1 MVIYTKIKEKKR
13 QRRKKKKNK
22 VFPDVLISFCSF
34 TCNMFGVTE
43 SQKDSFLEQTKAA
56 REERAHEKK
65 RENAAICIQS
75 RIRGYIARRKYQR
88 RILVEFDAIVV
99 ELKLD
104 EGSPELATALEVY
117 QVSSRFLTQFQLNDS
132 DHRDRLERLCR
143 HLNASLESESP
154 KISCISLALNKN
166 LSLSWIKHIKQLLW
180 ICCQV
185 VETLKPE
192 NHTDSISLALYLHT
206 LIVFTATKSWAILRN
221 KNMSNMQPI
230 LQKICHN
237 IQGYLVQKGFFLTLR
252 SVLIKGSVREELSLK
267 PVSLKALMTLATRPL
282 IDGDFSKN
290 LMSQFL
296 SEIISV
302 PAIIWHLDNYAPCC
316 IELLESLNILQKCLD
331 MWPDLKWFRTFST
344 SVPGTKSL
352 AFLGN
357 LIHLFYMES
366 NESAKKIGYPQM
378 ITAISILLAKIPDTV
393 GTKSGVFSQWHDL
406 LGWYTPV
413 PDVAQNQNVPLIK
426 RQFHMLWGRRC
437 ISILLG
443 DILKELSANYDKVEF
458 QSPTQ
463 NSSGNLLRRALERSS
478 TKNNLSKSGKPW
490 RKLDNPD
497 VIRVSTVCAM
507 YHAALSTLAQLKLDI
522 LSGLC
527 YNDTV
532 LHDLWLLIA
541 SLGPNCGLKDFLELL
556 KTDSTTSAPQLL
568 MLMLFCDCMTHYVTI
583 LDEIEMYTE
592 QKPFLLSDYVALSYF
607 LNNFLFK
614 MIQDNIIDARAVT
627 SSPLFISLHT
637 LLLCL
642 YRRDC
647 RHQFAPQNHWLIN
660 EIRPSHFLNDLE
672 KGKRH
677 TQLLI
682 QKMPHIIPHDD
693 RVKLFRKYVQN
704 EKAVLGLTESACAT
718 LSSALIRIHR
728 DRIVEDGYR
737 QLAALR
743 PHALKGVIRVRF
755 INQQG
760 LDEAGIDQDGVFKE
774 FLEETIKRVF
784 DPSLNLFK
792 TTSDQRLYPS
802 PISYVQDNHLQLFE
816 FVGRMLG
823 KAVYEGIVVDVP
835 FASFFL
841 SQLLGQTHQ
850 ALYSC
855 MDELPSLDNE
865 LYRSLTFI
873 KHYKQ
878 DVADLNL
885 TFSVDQDVMGKI
897 ITHELHPGGKARPV
911 TDHNKIIYIHY
922 MAYFHMH
929 TQIREQTAAFNR
941 GFRSIV
947 NPEWLSLFSAPELQ
961 RLISGDTVPLDLKD
975 LRKHTQ
981 YYGGFHDSHRVIGWL
996 WDILAKD
1003 FTEEERKLFL
1013 KFVTSCSKPPLLG
1026 FAHLEPPF
1034 SIRCVEVGD
1043 DEDTGDTIGSVIR
1056 GFFTIRKKD
1065 PLNRL
1070 PTSSTCFN
1078 LLKLPNYQKKTTLR
1092 DKLRYAVSSNT
1103 GFELS

>member
-1 MVIYTKIKEKKR
+1 MDS
-13 QRRKKKKNK
+13 RR
-22 VFPDVLISFCSF
+22 VGDASLGVVSVPVPDLEEQAGVHLQAVD
-34 TCNMFGVTE
+34 MFGVTE

-56 REERAHEKK
+56 REERASEKR
-65 RENAAICIQS
+65 RENAAVCIQA
-75 RIRGYIARRKYQR
+75 RIRGFLARKKYQR
-88 RILVEFDAIVV
+88 EILTEFDAIIPDVKSDQENV
-99 ELKLD
+99 EFAAASD
-104 EGSPELATALEVY
+104 VY
-117 QVSSRFLTQFQLNDS
+117 HVACRFLSQFRINDS
-132 DHRDRLERLCR
+132 DHLERFEKLCR
-143 HLNASLESESP
+143 YLNACIEAETP
-154 KISCISLALNKN
+154 KVSYISLALNKSYG
-166 LSLSWIKHIKQLLW
+166 LQWIKHIKQMLW
-180 ICCQV
+180 ICCQII
-185 VETLKPE
+185 ETLKPE
-192 NHTDSISLALYLHT
+192 HHSHSISLALYLHT
-206 LIVFTATKSWAILRN
+206 LIVFTSTKTWGILRS
-221 KNMSNMQPI
+221 KNMTNMQPAS
-230 LQKICHN
+230 QKICHN
-237 IQGYLVQKGFFLTLR
+237 IQGDLVQKGFFQVLRGTL
-252 SVLIKGSVREELSLK
+252 LKGSTREELALK

-282 IDGDFSKN
+282 IDGEFSKN
-290 LMSQFL
+290 LMAQFL
-296 SEIISV
+296 SEIFSV
-302 PAIIWHLDNYAPCC
+302 PALIWHLENNAPECVAMLQSQK
-316 IELLESLNILQKCLD
+316 ILERSLNL
-331 MWPDLKWFRTFST
+331 WPDFDWFKDFST
-344 SVPGTKSL
+344 SAAGTKTV

-357 LIHLFYMES
+357 FIHIFNIEERDREDNDVDLY
-366 NESAKKIGYPQM
+366 QQ
-378 ITAISILLAKIPDTV
+378 ITTSISILLEKIPEAV
-393 GTKSGVFSQWHDL
+393 GIKSGPFTQWHDL
-406 LGWYTPV
+406 LGWYIPGS
-413 PDVAQNQNVPLIK
+413 DNANNQNVPLIK

-437 ISILLG
+437 IRVLLG
-443 DILKELSANYDKVEF
+443 DTLKEMSANYDKVEF

-463 NSSGNLLRRALERSS
+463 NSSTNILRRALERSS
-478 TKNNLSKSGKPW
+478 TKGNLSKSGRPW
-490 RKLDNPD
+490 RRLDSPE
-497 VIRVSTVCAM
+497 VLRVGTVCAM
-507 YHAALSTLAQLKLDI
+507 YYAAVTTLSQLKLDI
-522 LSGLC
+522 LSGIC
-527 YNDTV
+527 YNDSV

-541 SLGPNCGLKDFLELL
+541 SLGPNCGLKEFLELL
-556 KTDSTTSAPQLL
+556 KLDPSGKSTQFL
-568 MLMLFCDCMTHYVTI
+568 MLMLFCECMTHYVT
-583 LDEIEMYTE
+583 LQDELEMYTE
-592 QKPFLLSDYVALSYF
+592 QEPFLLSDYVALSYF
-607 LNNFLFK
+607 VNNFLFK
-614 MIQDNIIDARAVT
+614 VIQDNIIDPRTVT
-627 SSPLFISLHT
+627 TTPLFISLHN
-637 LLLCL
+637 LLQCF

-647 RHQFAPQNHWLIN
+647 RRQFAPTNHWLIT
-660 EIRPSHFLNDLE
+660 EIRPSNFIGDLE

-677 TQLLI
+677 SQLLL

-693 RVKLFRKYVQN
+693 RVKLFRRFVQN
-704 EKAVLGLTESACAT
+704 EKAVLGLTESVCASP
-718 LSSALIRIHR
+718 SSALIRVHR

-743 PHALKGVIRVRF
+743 PHALKGVIRVKF

-841 SQLLGQTHQ
+841 SQLLGQTLQ
-850 ALYSC
+850 AMYSC

-873 KHYKQ
+873 KHYQ
-878 DVADLNL
+878 EDVADLNL

-897 ITHELHPGGKARPV
+897 VTHELHPGGKARAV
-911 TDHNKIIYIHY
+911 TDQNKIIYIHY

-929 TQIREQTAAFNR
+929 TQIKEQTAAFNR

-947 NPEWLSLFSAPELQ
+947 NTEWLSLFSAPELQ
-961 RLISGDTVPLDLKD
+961 RLISGDTAPLDLRD
-975 LRKHTQ
+975 LRRHTQ

-996 WDILAKD
+996 WDILSRD

-1078 LLKLPNYQKKTTLR
+1078 LLKLPNYQRRATLR
-1092 DKLRYAVSSNT
+1092 DKLRYAVCSNT